1 MNIGYLGA
9 FLGGVLS
16 LLSPCSA
23 LLIPAFFAYAFVDR
37 VRLLLRT
44 GIFYLGL
51 ATTLVP
57 MGVAAGS
64 FGAVLNQHRGVVV
77 LAGGLLMITLG
88 AAQILG
94 VGFGSGAAQRVSG
107 RIRVSSALS
116 VYLLGSVYGLA
127 GFCAGPLLGSVL
139 AMAMTGASPAYGG
152 LLLAI
157 YALGMA
163 LPLFLIAA
171 LWDRF
176 DLGRRR
182 WLRGRPVRLGALRVH
197 STTLLSG
204 LVFIALGAMFL
215 ATDGTGSLGGLIGLD
230 AQFAAQAQ
238 VQQAAGS
245 VSDRAVL
252 LVVAVAT
259 AAGLGWAL
267 ITARRSVR
275 RAPAE
280 TTHAPASSSAGG
292 RESARAADTP
302 QDRPKE

>member
-1 MNIGYLGA
+1 MTIGYLGA

-23 LLIPAFFAYAFVDR
+23 LLVPSFFAYAFADR

-64 FGAVLNQHRGVVV
+64 VGAVLNQHRSAVV
-77 LAGGLLMITLG
+77 LVGGLLMMALG

-94 VGFGSGAAQRVSG
+94 FGFGSGAAQQLSG
-107 RIRVSSALS
+107 RLRISSVLS
-116 VYLLGSVYGLA
+116 VYLLGGVYGLA

-139 AMAMTGASPAYGG
+139 TMAMTGASPAYGG

-182 WLRGRPVRLGALRVH
+182 WLRGRPVRLGPLEVH
-197 STTLLSG
+197 STTLISG
-204 LVFIALGAMFL
+204 LVFIALGGLFL

-230 AQFAAQAQ
+230 AQFAVQAR
-238 VQQAAGS
+238 VQQAAEA
-245 VSDRAVL
+245 VSDRVVL
-252 LVVAVAT
+252 VVVAVA
-259 AAGLGWAL
+259 AAIGLGWAL
-267 ITARRSVR
+267 IAAHRSTR
-275 RAPAE
+275 GTPAE
-280 TTHAPASSSAGG
+280 TTRAPASSPAEDS
-292 RESARAADTP
+292 RVADTP
-302 QDRPKE
+302 QDRSKE